1 MRLAVLLLSAVVG
14 LANGLGST
22 DTITWGGDN
31 SRSGYQ
37 TNHNMDPAVVGSSQF
52 DQIWRTTLPGNY
64 GGDKEKA
71 FSQPLVY
78 TPSTGTTQYV
88 YYSTTQNNV
97 YKINAK
103 TGEIVASRN
112 LGLPFLTADLDN
124 CLDINPHVG
133 IISTGVIDPATD
145 TLYLTSKTY
154 VDQSQPNVAQGK
166 PAGRYFIHALDAN
179 DLTERPN
186 FPIGL
191 EGIVARNSPQRI
203 FNAGISNQRPAL
215 LHVGQYIY
223 VGFGSHCVQYDFTGW
238 VIGFDKTSGKLVE
251 QFATQGPDVPA
262 NNQGASIWMSGGGI
276 ASDNAG
282 SIFFATGNGY
292 ASQLA
297 TIPVKGFN
305 PPTALEEA
313 AVHMTIGA
321 DGRLDVADFF
331 MPYEKQE
338 LDGAD
343 KDLGTSPLE
352 ILPSEFSCGNVK
364 RMGVVTGKS
373 GKTYWLDLDNLGGYR
388 NGADSK
394 SDAVLQTYQNENS
407 VYAGAGVY
415 PLEGGYIYI
424 NVIQFQSHVF
434 KFSCING
441 KPSFAKVAD
450 SPQTNGYVL
459 GVSHGTVTSLD
470 GQPGTGL
477 VWVTDVQTVAGSSPL
492 STIRIYD
499 AIPKDGAMVLRKSFN
514 VPGIMKFTRA
524 VFGDGTLFVG
534 TNQGYLYAF
543 GAPTKSPLDCS
554 PAPATFGSVNIN
566 AKSDEKT
573 ITCKAVIGVSL
584 TGVELDK
591 SQDYAVSG
599 TPNMPL
605 QLAVGQQFTVK
616 ATFTPGSVGTL
627 ADNIK
632 FNTTNSVAGYRTTST
647 VGLSGT
653 GSSADA
659 LLAVSPNRI
668 VFPTSVAGPN
678 PNDLS
683 ESVILSNQGN
693 AELTITSVQIS
704 TAGASGP
711 FTPFTD
717 AGDVKVSA
725 FSVQGVPTS
734 IPANGN
740 AVLTV
745 LFDTTKAGDFAGWV
759 KIVTNGGE
767 RTFSIAGSAGAAPVA
782 LLQFQK
788 PDGSGWVDYV
798 DDNTPFTFGDVT
810 QNTYRSL
817 LFRVTNTAAAGGVKL
832 SLTVSKP
839 PVGSNSIVRAANQVD
854 LAEGTLL
861 APGESATAVMTCTVP
876 KAQYNQDAYNGTT
889 TWTMNTNDPVS
900 GKHVIPFFC
909 NAVTQQAPPL
919 LASGQGKYRYVG
931 CFKDNTPT
939 RQLSDQLYGS
949 DTGENAMC
957 IAACGARGS
966 IFCGTQY
973 HRECWAGNLIPSTQ
987 VDDGHCN
994 FDCSGDLQQICGGN
1008 GVGDGAGATYI
1019 SLFADSTQWD
1029 GNLTRP
1035 DSGGGTVTPPV
1046 GGPVANPGV
1055 GGYKHIGCYT
1065 EATQGRALPTEGKV
1079 TSKTVA
1085 SCVDACKGLNLKM
1098 AGVEY
1103 GGECWCG
1110 NELRGGSVA
1119 APAKDC
1125 NIACGGNATEL
1136 CGGGSRLNVY
1146 QLDDGTLT
1154 TTTAATTTT
1163 TLATS
1168 STLASSSVP
1177 VVSVP
1182 PTTTTT
1188 TSATPTSTGPA
1199 IRQVVNTEWSFQ
1211 GCYTE
1216 TKNGRA
1222 LSKKSYADDLMTLE
1236 SCAAFCKGVS
1246 AAFFGVEYGRE
1257 CYCGDSLRDG
1267 SVPATNQKDC
1277 SFLCPGDKNTYC
1289 GAGDRLQLYKFGVAT
1304 STAATSTTSA
1314 VATTSTTSAAV
1325 TTATSSTTT
1334 SVVASSAPPTTTT
1347 TASATPT
1354 STTPAIRQVV
1364 RSRYNFQG
1372 CYTEADYGRA
1382 LEKSTMADDL
1392 MTLEMCAD
1400 FCAGST
1406 YFGVEYG
1413 RECYCGDALR
1423 DATVKKADNQD
1434 DCSFLCP
1441 GDKMTFCGA
1450 GVRLQL
1456 YKLGDAPTAAGT
1468 TASSSTLT
1476 ATTSAAAST
1485 VTTSTTS
1492 VAPTSSTTSAAVT
1505 TTSTT
1510 SIAPTTTSTT
1520 SAAPTTTSTT
1530 SVAPTTTSTTS
1541 VAPTTTSTTSTPTA
1555 TPTGPIIWQGNSNFT
1570 YYACVSEPSK
1580 GRLLTKQVL
1589 NDGVN
1594 MTTKACAERCWDYG
1608 YAGVEYGRECWCG
1621 NTLNFAGNT
1630 GATPGK
1636 NVTNAECKMTCPGD
1650 KNAYC
1655 GAGSRLSLY
1664 INKKPLT

>member
-37 TNHNMDPAVVGSSQF
+37 TNHNMDPAVVGSSRF

-112 LGLPFLTADLDN
+112 LGIPFLTADLNN

-154 VDQSQPNVAQGK
+154 ADQSQPNVAQGK

-238 VIGFDKTSGKLVE
+238 IIGFDKTSGKLVE

-262 NNQGASIWMSGGGI
+262 NKKGASIWMSGGGI

-424 NVIQFQSHVF
+424 NVIQFKSHVF

-470 GQPGTGL
+470 GQLGTGL

-573 ITCKAVIGVSL
+573 ITCKAVIGVRL

-591 SQDYAVSG
+591 AQDYAISG

-627 ADNIK
+627 ADDIK

-647 VGLSGT
+647 VRLNGT

-693 AELTITSVQIS
+693 AELTITSVQVS

-734 IPANGN
+734 IPASGN

-745 LFDTTKAGDFAGWV
+745 LFDTTTAGDFAGWV

-798 DDNTPFTFGDVT
+798 RRYSVS
-810 QNTYRSL
+810 YSY
-817 LFRVTNTAAAGGVKL
+817 L
-832 SLTVSKP
+832 S
-839 PVGSNSIVRAANQVD
+839 
-854 LAEGTLL
+854 
-861 APGESATAVMTCTVP
+861 
-876 KAQYNQDAYNGTT
+876 
-889 TWTMNTNDPVS
+889 
-900 GKHVIPFFC
+900 
-909 NAVTQQAPPL
+909 
-919 LASGQGKYRYVG
+919 
-931 CFKDNTPT
+931 
-939 RQLSDQLYGS
+939 
-949 DTGENAMC
+949 
-957 IAACGARGS
+957 
-966 IFCGTQY
+966 
-973 HRECWAGNLIPSTQ
+973 
-987 VDDGHCN
+987 
-994 FDCSGDLQQICGGN
+994 
-1008 GVGDGAGATYI
+1008 
-1019 SLFADSTQWD
+1019 
-1029 GNLTRP
+1029 
-1035 DSGGGTVTPPV
+1035 
-1046 GGPVANPGV
+1046 
-1055 GGYKHIGCYT
+1055 
-1065 EATQGRALPTEGKV
+1065 
-1079 TSKTVA
+1079 
-1085 SCVDACKGLNLKM
+1085 
-1098 AGVEY
+1098 
-1103 GGECWCG
+1103 
-1110 NELRGGSVA
+1110 
-1119 APAKDC
+1119 
-1125 NIACGGNATEL
+1125 
-1136 CGGGSRLNVY
+1136 
-1146 QLDDGTLT
+1146 
-1154 TTTAATTTT
+1154 
-1163 TLATS
+1163 
-1168 STLASSSVP
+1168 ASSCP
-1177 VVSVP
+1177 YFVS
-1182 PTTTTT
+1182 
-1188 TSATPTSTGPA
+1188 S
-1199 IRQVVNTEWSFQ
+1199 
-1211 GCYTE
+1211 
-1216 TKNGRA
+1216 
-1222 LSKKSYADDLMTLE
+1222 
-1236 SCAAFCKGVS
+1236 
-1246 AAFFGVEYGRE
+1246 
-1257 CYCGDSLRDG
+1257 
-1267 SVPATNQKDC
+1267 
-1277 SFLCPGDKNTYC
+1277 
-1289 GAGDRLQLYKFGVAT
+1289 
-1304 STAATSTTSA
+1304 
-1314 VATTSTTSAAV
+1314 
-1325 TTATSSTTT
+1325 
-1334 SVVASSAPPTTTT
+1334 
-1347 TASATPT
+1347 
-1354 STTPAIRQVV
+1354 
-1364 RSRYNFQG
+1364 
-1372 CYTEADYGRA
+1372 
-1382 LEKSTMADDL
+1382 
-1392 MTLEMCAD
+1392 
-1400 FCAGST
+1400 
-1406 YFGVEYG
+1406 
-1413 RECYCGDALR
+1413 
-1423 DATVKKADNQD
+1423 
-1434 DCSFLCP
+1434 
-1441 GDKMTFCGA
+1441 
-1450 GVRLQL
+1450 
-1456 YKLGDAPTAAGT
+1456 
-1468 TASSSTLT
+1468 
-1476 ATTSAAAST
+1476 
-1485 VTTSTTS
+1485 
-1492 VAPTSSTTSAAVT
+1492 
-1505 TTSTT
+1505 
-1510 SIAPTTTSTT
+1510 
-1520 SAAPTTTSTT
+1520 
-1530 SVAPTTTSTTS
+1530 
-1541 VAPTTTSTTSTPTA
+1541 
-1555 TPTGPIIWQGNSNFT
+1555 
-1570 YYACVSEPSK
+1570 
-1580 GRLLTKQVL
+1580 
-1589 NDGVN
+1589 
-1594 MTTKACAERCWDYG
+1594 
-1608 YAGVEYGRECWCG
+1608 
-1621 NTLNFAGNT
+1621 
-1630 GATPGK
+1630 
-1636 NVTNAECKMTCPGD
+1636 
-1650 KNAYC
+1650 
-1655 GAGSRLSLY
+1655 
-1664 INKKPLT
+1664 

>member
-14 LANGLGST
+14 LASGLGST

-37 TNHNMDPAVVGSSQF
+37 TNHNMDPAIVGSSQF

-78 TPSTGTTQYV
+78 TPSTGTAQYV

-112 LGLPFLTADLDN
+112 LGLPFLTADLNN

-154 VDQSQPNVAQGK
+154 ADQSQPNVAQGK

-186 FPIGL
+186 FPVGL

-262 NNQGASIWMSGGGI
+262 NKKGASIWMSGGGI

-543 GAPTKSPLDCS
+543 GAPNKSPLDCS

-627 ADNIK
+627 ADDIK

-647 VGLSGT
+647 VRLSGT

-725 FSVQGVPTS
+725 FSVQGVPAS

-767 RTFSIAGSAGAAPVA
+767 RTFSIAGSAGAAPVV

-817 LFRVTNTAAAGGVKL
+817 LFRVTNSAAAGGVKL

-876 KAQYNQDAYNGTT
+876 KTQYNQDAYNGTT

-939 RQLSDQLYGS
+939 RQLSNQLYGN
-949 DTGENAMC
+949 DAGENAMC

-966 IFCGTQY
+966 VFCGTQY

-987 VDDGHCN
+987 VADANCN

-1008 GVGDGAGATYI
+1008 GVGNGAGATYI

-1085 SCVDACKGLNLKM
+1085 SCVAACKSLNLKM

-1125 NIACGGNATEL
+1125 NIACGGNAFEL
-1136 CGGGSRLNVY
+1136 CGGGSRLN
-1146 QLDDGTLT
+1146 
-1154 TTTAATTTT
+1154 
-1163 TLATS
+1163 
-1168 STLASSSVP
+1168 
-1177 VVSVP
+1177 
-1182 PTTTTT
+1182 
-1188 TSATPTSTGPA
+1188 
-1199 IRQVVNTEWSFQ
+1199 
-1211 GCYTE
+1211 
-1216 TKNGRA
+1216 
-1222 LSKKSYADDLMTLE
+1222 
-1236 SCAAFCKGVS
+1236 
-1246 AAFFGVEYGRE
+1246 
-1257 CYCGDSLRDG
+1257 
-1267 SVPATNQKDC
+1267 
-1277 SFLCPGDKNTYC
+1277 
-1289 GAGDRLQLYKFGVAT
+1289 LYKLGVAT
-1304 STAATSTTSA
+1304 STAVTSTTSA
-1314 VATTSTTSAAV
+1314 AATTSTTSAAM

-1334 SVVASSAPPTTTT
+1334 SAAASSAPPTTTT

-1372 CYTEADYGRA
+1372 CYTEADNGRA

-1456 YKLGDAPTAAGT
+1456 YKLGDAPIAAGT

-1492 VAPTSSTTSAAVT
+1492 VAPTSSTTSAAGT

-1510 SIAPTTTSTT
+1510 ASAVTTSST
-1520 SAAPTTTSTT
+1520 SSAVPTTTSTT

-1541 VAPTTTSTTSTPTA
+1541 VAPTTTSTTSVAPTTTRTTSTATP

-1580 GRLLTKQVL
+1580 GRLLTKQVF

-1608 YAGVEYGRECWCG
+1608 YAGVQYGRECWCG

-1636 NVTNAECKMTCPGD
+1636 NVTDTDCKMTCPGD

-1664 INKKPLT
+1664 INKKLLT